1 MKVIHLVL
9 SNVFAGIEQHVDEL
23 SIFQETSCN
32 VTVMCNDSIADKFN
46 NKHVISFSNFNR
58 RSPIGLL
65 RLALK
70 LKKLDADIIHTHG
83 SKTTEIVNFIK
94 KFLKLNHVCTVH
106 GIKKN
111 TQAYEKAD
119 IAITVSNLAKDSL
132 KTKSVV
138 VKNWWS
144 PALPDNIQNGK
155 KFILAVG
162 RLEAV
167 KGFDLLIK
175 SWKDINQ
182 SLVIIGSGNDRRKLD
197 DLIEINRLEDKIS
210 IIDEV
215 SPDKLLDYYKN
226 AALLVIS
233 SRKEGGP
240 RVALEALHLK
250 IPVISTMVGHMADI
264 LPLELLA
271 KPDNEESLT
280 KLIRS
285 YVDGKT
291 MNQDSIFRYVNEEYS
306 LTAQGNKILKVYK
319 DLLVS

>member
-23 SIFQETSCN
+23 SIFQEASCD

-46 NKHVISFSNFNR
+46 NKHVISFGNFNR

-94 KFLKLNHVCTVH
+94 KFIKLNHVCTVH

-182 SLVIIGSGNDRRKLD
+182 SLVIVGSGNDRRKLD
-197 DLIEINRLEDKIS
+197 DLIELNKLEDKIS

-226 AALLVIS
+226 AALLVVS

-271 KPDNEESLT
+271 EPGNEESLT

-291 MNQDSIFRYVNEEYS
+291 INQDSIFRYVNEEYS

>member
-58 RSPIGLL
+58 RSPVGLL
-65 RLALK
+65 SLALK

-132 KTKSVV
+132 NTDSIVI
-138 VKNWWS
+138 KNWWS
-144 PALPDNIQNGK
+144 PALPDNIQNSK

-182 SLVIIGSGNDRRKLD
+182 SLVIVGSGNDRSKLD
-197 DLIEINRLEDKIS
+197 LSLIHI
-210 IIDEV
+210 
-215 SPDKLLDYYKN
+215 
-226 AALLVIS
+226 
-233 SRKEGGP
+233 
-240 RVALEALHLK
+240 
-250 IPVISTMVGHMADI
+250 
-264 LPLELLA
+264 
-271 KPDNEESLT
+271 
-280 KLIRS
+280 
-285 YVDGKT
+285 
-291 MNQDSIFRYVNEEYS
+291 
-306 LTAQGNKILKVYK
+306 
-319 DLLVS
+319 

>member
-46 NKHVISFSNFNR
+46 NKHVISLSNFNR

-119 IAITVSNLAKDSL
+119 IAITVSNLAKNSL

-182 SLVIIGSGNDRRKLD
+182 SLVIVGSGNDRRKLD
-197 DLIEINRLEDKIS
+197 DLIELNKLEDKIT

-271 KPDNEESLT
+271 EPGNEESLT

>member
-1 MKVIHLVL
+1 M
-9 SNVFAGIEQHVDEL
+9 N
-23 SIFQETSCN
+23 T
-32 VTVMCNDSIADKFN
+32 DSI
-46 NKHVISFSNFNR
+46 VI
-58 RSPIGLL
+58 
-65 RLALK
+65 
-70 LKKLDADIIHTHG
+70 
-83 SKTTEIVNFIK
+83 
-94 KFLKLNHVCTVH
+94 
-106 GIKKN
+106 
-111 TQAYEKAD
+111 
-119 IAITVSNLAKDSL
+119 
-132 KTKSVV
+132 
-138 VKNWWS
+138 KNWWS
-144 PALPDNIQNGK
+144 PALPDNIQNSK

-182 SLVIIGSGNDRRKLD
+182 SLVIVGSGNDRRKLD
-197 DLIEINRLEDKIS
+197 DLIELNKLEDKIS

-271 KPDNEESLT
+271 EPGNEESLT

>member
-23 SIFQETSCN
+23 SIFQESSCD
-32 VTVMCNDSIADKFN
+32 VTVMCNESISAKFN

-65 RLALK
+65 TLALK
-70 LKKLDADIIHTHG
+70 LKKLDADVIHTHG
-83 SKTTEIVNFIK
+83 SKTTEIINFIK
-94 KFLKLNHVCTVH
+94 KFIKLNHVCTVH

-132 KTKSVV
+132 NTDSIVI
-138 VKNWWS
+138 KNWWS
-144 PALPDNIQNGK
+144 PALPDNIQNSK

-162 RLEAV
+162 RLEHV

-175 SWKDINQ
+175 SWKGVDQ
-182 SLVIIGSGNDRRKLD
+182 SLIIVGSGNERPALD
-197 DLIEINRLEDKIS
+197 DLIELNELEDKIS

-215 SPDKLLDYYKN
+215 SPDKLLDYYKK
-226 AALLVIS
+226 AALLIIS

>member
-23 SIFQETSCN
+23 SIFQESSCD
-32 VTVMCNDSIADKFN
+32 VTVMCRESIAAKFN

-65 RLALK
+65 TLALK
-70 LKKLDADIIHTHG
+70 LKRLDADVIHTHG
-83 SKTTEIVNFIK
+83 SKTTEIINFIK
-94 KFLKLNHVCTVH
+94 KFIKLNHVCTVH

-111 TQAYEKAD
+111 TKAYENAD
-119 IAITVSNLAKDSL
+119 IAIAVSNLVKESL
-132 KTKSVV
+132 NTNSVV

-144 PALPDNIQNGK
+144 PALPHNIQNNK

-162 RLEAV
+162 RLEEV

-175 SWKDINQ
+175 SWKGVDN
-182 SLVIIGSGNDRRKLD
+182 SLVIVGSGNDRRKLD
-197 DLIEINRLEDKIS
+197 DLIELNKLEDKIS

-271 KPDNEESLT
+271 KPNDEESLT

-306 LTAQGNKILKVYK
+306 LIAQGNKILKIYK

>member
-119 IAITVSNLAKDSL
+119 IAITVSNLAKNSL

-182 SLVIIGSGNDRRKLD
+182 SLVIVGSGNDRRKLD
-197 DLIEINRLEDKIS
+197 DLIELNKLEDKIS
-210 IIDEV
+210 IIDEI

-226 AALLVIS
+226 AALLVVS

-240 RVALEALHLK
+240 RVVLEALHLK

-271 KPDNEESLT
+271 EPGNEESLT

-291 MNQDSIFRYVNEEYS
+291 INQDSIFRYVNEEYS

>member
-23 SIFQETSCN
+23 SIFQEASCD

-46 NKHVISFSNFNR
+46 NKHVISFGNFNR

-119 IAITVSNLAKDSL
+119 IAITVSNLAKNSL

-162 RLEAV
+162 RLEAF

-182 SLVIIGSGNDRRKLD
+182 SLVIVGSGNDRRKLD
-197 DLIEINRLEDKIS
+197 DLIELNKLEDKIS

-226 AALLVIS
+226 AALLVVS

-285 YVDGKT
+285 YVGGKT

>member
-46 NKHVISFSNFNR
+46 NKHVISFGNFNR

-94 KFLKLNHVCTVH
+94 KFIKLNHVCTVH

-119 IAITVSNLAKDSL
+119 IAITVSNLAKNSL

-182 SLVIIGSGNDRRKLD
+182 SLVIVGSGNDRRKLD
-197 DLIEINRLEDKIS
+197 DLIELNKLEDKIS

-226 AALLVIS
+226 AALLVVS

-271 KPDNEESLT
+271 EPDNEESLT

>member
-9 SNVFAGIEQHVDEL
+9 SNVFAGIEQHVNEL
-23 SIFQETSCN
+23 SIFQETSCD
-32 VTVMCNDSIADKFN
+32 VTVMCNESIAAKFN

-65 RLALK
+65 SLPLK

-83 SKTTEIVNFIK
+83 SKTTEIINFIK
-94 KFLKLNHVCTVH
+94 KFIKLNHVCTVH

-132 KTKSVV
+132 NTDSIVI
-138 VKNWWS
+138 KNWWS
-144 PALPDNIQNGK
+144 PALPDNIQNSK

-162 RLEAV
+162 RLEHV

-175 SWKDINQ
+175 SWKGIDQ
-182 SLVIIGSGNDRRKLD
+182 SLVIVGSGNERPALD
-197 DLIEINRLEDKIS
+197 DLIELNELEDKIS

-226 AALLVIS
+226 AALLIIS

-271 KPDNEESLT
+271 KPDDEESLT
-280 KLIRS
+280 TLVSS
-285 YVDGKT
+285 YVDDKT
-291 MNQDSIFRYVNEEYS
+291 LNQDSIFRYVNEEYS
-306 LTAQGNKILKVYK
+306 LKAQGNKILKVYE

>member
-23 SIFQETSCN
+23 SIFQEASCD

-46 NKHVISFSNFNR
+46 NKHVISFGNFNR

-119 IAITVSNLAKDSL
+119 IAITVSNLAKNSL

-182 SLVIIGSGNDRRKLD
+182 SLVIVGSGNDRRKLD
-197 DLIEINRLEDKIS
+197 DLIELNKLEDKIS

-226 AALLVIS
+226 AALLVVS

-271 KPDNEESLT
+271 EPGNEESLT

-291 MNQDSIFRYVNEEYS
+291 INQDSIFRYVNEEYS

>member
-23 SIFQETSCN
+23 SIFQESSCD
-32 VTVMCNDSIADKFN
+32 VTVMCNESIAAKFN
-46 NKHVISFSNFNR
+46 NKYVISFSNFNR

-65 RLALK
+65 TLALK
-70 LKKLDADIIHTHG
+70 LKKLDADVIHTHG
-83 SKTTEIVNFIK
+83 SKTTEIINFIK
-94 KFLKLNHVCTVH
+94 KFIKLNHVCTVH

-111 TQAYEKAD
+111 TKAYENAD
-119 IAITVSNLAKDSL
+119 IAIAVSNLVKESL
-132 KTKSVV
+132 NTNSVV

-144 PALPDNIQNGK
+144 PALPHSIQNNK

-162 RLEAV
+162 RLEEV

-175 SWKDINQ
+175 SWKGVDN
-182 SLVIIGSGNDRRKLD
+182 SLVIVGSGNDRRKLD
-197 DLIEINRLEDKIS
+197 DLIELNKLEDKIS

-271 KPDNEESLT
+271 KPNDEESLT

-306 LTAQGNKILKVYK
+306 LIAQGNKILKIYK

>member
-1 MKVIHLVL
+1 MKIIHLVL
-9 SNVFAGIEQHVDEL
+9 SDVFAGIEQHVDEL
-23 SIFQETSCN
+23 SIFQETSCD
-32 VTVMCNDSIADKFN
+32 VTVMCNYSIAAKFN
-46 NKHVISFSNFNR
+46 NKNIESLSNFNR

-65 RLALK
+65 KLGLK
-70 LKKLDADIIHTHG
+70 LKKLNADIIHTHG

-94 KFLKLNHVCTVH
+94 KFIKLNHVCTVH

-111 TQAYEKAD
+111 TKAYEKAD
-119 IAITVSNLAKDSL
+119 IAIAVSNLAKESL
-132 KTKSVV
+132 DTNSVV
-138 VKNWWS
+138 IKNWWS
-144 PALPDNIQNGK
+144 PALPDNIVNNN

-162 RLEAV
+162 RLEEV

-175 SWKDINQ
+175 SWKDVNE
-182 SLVIIGSGNDRRKLD
+182 SLVIVGSGNERHKLD
-197 DLIEINRLEDKIS
+197 DLIEQNKLEDKIS

-226 AALLVIS
+226 ATLLVIS

-271 KPDNEESLT
+271 KPDDEESLT
-280 KLIRS
+280 ALIRS
-285 YVDGKT
+285 YVDDKT
-291 MNQDSIFRYVNEEYS
+291 MNQDSIFRYVDEEYS
-306 LTAQGNKILKVYK
+306 LNAQGNKILKVYK

>member
-119 IAITVSNLAKDSL
+119 IAITVSNLAKNSL

-182 SLVIIGSGNDRRKLD
+182 SLVIVGSGNDRRKLD
-197 DLIEINRLEDKIS
+197 DLIELNRLKDKIS

-271 KPDNEESLT
+271 EPGNEESLT